1 MNLKTILK
9 KTKPTQFRVGETLY
23 SASPVPSI
31 MGIVNVTPDSF
42 FDGGKYNSTEAA
54 FERAIKLVEEGA
66 AIIDVGGESSRPG
79 SSSVSEEEELE
90 RVLPIIEKLAPFKKD
105 LHFSISIDTVK
116 SKVAYKAMEAGADII
131 NDISALS
138 MDSAMAQVI
147 LETKA
152 SCILNHMRG
161 NFGTMQQD
169 FKPYS
174 NVVQEVQNELRI
186 SAKKLIDL
194 GVPQDKICLD
204 PGIGFGKSLQDNLEL
219 IASASDFSEM
229 EFPILWG
236 LSRKSYIGKIPA
248 LETSDRLIPSVVS
261 AFITAL
267 GGATVIRVHDVAST
281 FESFKLLEAFRSYES
296 I

>member
-54 FERAIKLVEEGA
+54 FEHAIKLVEEGA

-116 SKVAYKAMEAGADII
+116 SKVAYKAMETGADII

-248 LETSDRLIPSVVS
+248 LETSERLIPSVVS

-267 GGATVIRVHDVAST
+267 GGATIIRVHDVAST

>member
-9 KTKPTQFRVGETLY
+9 KTKPAQLRVGETLY

-79 SSSVSEEEELE
+79 SSSVSEENELQ
-90 RVLPIIEKLAPFKKD
+90 RVLPLIERLAPLKND
-105 LHFSISIDTVK
+105 LHFTISIDTVK
-116 SKVAYKAMEAGADII
+116 SKVADKAMEAGADII
-131 NDISALS
+131 NDISSLS
-138 MDSAMAQVI
+138 MDSAMAPVI

-161 NFGTMQQD
+161 NFGSMQQD
-169 FKPYS
+169 FKPYT
-174 NVVQEVQNELRI
+174 NVVQEVQNELRA
-186 SAKKLIDL
+186 SAQKLIDL

-267 GGATVIRVHDVAST
+267 GGATIIRVHDVAST
-281 FESFKLLEAFRSYES
+281 FESFKLLEAFRSYDS

>member
-9 KTKPTQFRVGETLY
+9 KTKPTQLRVGETLY

-54 FERAIKLVEEGA
+54 FEHAIKLVEEGA

-267 GGATVIRVHDVAST
+267 GGATIVRVHDVAST
-281 FESFKLLEAFRSYES
+281 FESFKLLEAFRSYDS

>member
-9 KTKPTQFRVGETLY
+9 KTKPTQLRVGETLY

-79 SSSVSEEEELE
+79 SSSVSEENELQ
-90 RVLPIIEKLAPFKKD
+90 RVLPLIERLAPLKND
-105 LHFSISIDTVK
+105 LHFTISIDTVK

-131 NDISALS
+131 NDISSLS
-138 MDSAMAQVI
+138 MDSAMAPVI

-161 NFGTMQQD
+161 NFGSMQQD
-169 FKPYS
+169 FKPYT
-174 NVVQEVQNELRI
+174 NVVQEVQNELRA
-186 SAKKLIDL
+186 SAQKLIDL

-204 PGIGFGKSLQDNLEL
+204 PGICFGKSLQDNLEL

-267 GGATVIRVHDVAST
+267 GGATIVRVHDVAST
-281 FESFKLLEAFRSYES
+281 FESFKLLEAFRSYDS

>member
-79 SSSVSEEEELE
+79 SSSVSEENELQ
-90 RVLPIIEKLAPFKKD
+90 RVLPLIERLAPLKND
-105 LHFSISIDTVK
+105 LHFTISIDTVK

-131 NDISALS
+131 NDISSLS
-138 MDSAMAQVI
+138 MDSAMAPVI

-161 NFGTMQQD
+161 NFGSMQQD
-169 FKPYS
+169 FKPYT
-174 NVVQEVQNELRI
+174 NVVQEVQNELRA
-186 SAKKLIDL
+186 SAQKLIDL

-267 GGATVIRVHDVAST
+267 GGATIVRVHDVAST
-281 FESFKLLEAFRSYES
+281 FESFKLLEAFRSYDS

>member
-267 GGATVIRVHDVAST
+267 GGATIIRVHDVAST

>member
-54 FERAIKLVEEGA
+54 FEHAIKLVEEGA

-90 RVLPIIEKLAPFKKD
+90 RVLSLIERLVPLKKD

-116 SKVAYKAMEAGADII
+116 SKVAYKAMETGADII

-174 NVVQEVQNELRI
+174 NVVQEVQNELRA

-267 GGATVIRVHDVAST
+267 GGATIIRVHDVTST

>member
-54 FERAIKLVEEGA
+54 FEHAIKLVEEGA

-90 RVLPIIEKLAPFKKD
+90 RVLPIIEKLALFKKD

-169 FKPYS
+169 FKSYS

-267 GGATVIRVHDVAST
+267 GGATIVRVHDVAST
-281 FESFKLLEAFRSYES
+281 FESFKLLEVFRSYES

>member
-9 KTKPTQFRVGETLY
+9 KTKPTQLRVGETLY

-79 SSSVSEEEELE
+79 SSSVSEENELQ
-90 RVLPIIEKLAPFKKD
+90 RVLPLIERLAPLKND
-105 LHFSISIDTVK
+105 LHFTISIDTVK

-131 NDISALS
+131 NDISSLS
-138 MDSAMAQVI
+138 MDSAMAPVI

-161 NFGTMQQD
+161 NFGSMQQN
-169 FKPYS
+169 FKPYT
-174 NVVQEVQNELRI
+174 NVVQEVQNELRA
-186 SAKKLIDL
+186 SAQKLIDL

-267 GGATVIRVHDVAST
+267 GGATIVRVHDVAST
-281 FESFKLLEAFRSYES
+281 FESFKLLEAFRSYDS

>member
-54 FERAIKLVEEGA
+54 FEHAIKLVEEGA

-90 RVLPIIEKLAPFKKD
+90 RVLPIIEKLALFKKD

-267 GGATVIRVHDVAST
+267 GGATIIRVHDVAST

>member
-116 SKVAYKAMEAGADII
+116 SKVAYKAMETGADII

-267 GGATVIRVHDVAST
+267 GGATIIRVHDVAST

>member
-54 FERAIKLVEEGA
+54 FEHAIKLVEEGA

-116 SKVAYKAMEAGADII
+116 SKVAYKAMETGADII

>member
-9 KTKPTQFRVGETLY
+9 KTKPTQLRVGETLY

-54 FERAIKLVEEGA
+54 FERATKLVEEGA
-66 AIIDVGGESSRPG
+66 AIIDVGGESTRPG
-79 SSSVSEEEELE
+79 SSSVSEENELQ
-90 RVLPIIEKLAPFKKD
+90 RVLPLIERLAPLKND
-105 LHFSISIDTVK
+105 LHFTISIDTVK

-131 NDISALS
+131 NDISSLS
-138 MDSAMAQVI
+138 MDSAMAPVI

-161 NFGTMQQD
+161 NFGSMQQD
-169 FKPYS
+169 FKPYT
-174 NVVQEVQNELRI
+174 NVVQEVQNELRA
-186 SAKKLIDL
+186 SAQKLIDL

-267 GGATVIRVHDVAST
+267 GGATIVRVHDVAST
-281 FESFKLLEAFRSYES
+281 FESFKLLEAFRSYDS

>member
-54 FERAIKLVEEGA
+54 FEHAIKLVEEGA

-90 RVLPIIEKLAPFKKD
+90 RVLSLIERLVPLKKD

-131 NDISALS
+131 NYISALS

-174 NVVQEVQNELRI
+174 NVVQEVQNELRA

-248 LETSDRLIPSVVS
+248 LETSDRLIPC
-261 AFITAL
+261 
-267 GGATVIRVHDVAST
+267 
-281 FESFKLLEAFRSYES
+281 SFSIYYRPWRSHHHSSSRCDFYF
-296 I
+296 

>member
-9 KTKPTQFRVGETLY
+9 KTKPTQLRVGETLY

-79 SSSVSEEEELE
+79 SSSVSEENELQ
-90 RVLPIIEKLAPFKKD
+90 RVLPLIERLAPLKND
-105 LHFSISIDTVK
+105 LHFTISIDTVK

-131 NDISALS
+131 NDISSLS
-138 MDSAMAQVI
+138 MDSAMAPVI

-161 NFGTMQQD
+161 NFGSMQQD
-169 FKPYS
+169 FKPYT
-174 NVVQEVQNELRI
+174 NVVQEVQNELRA
-186 SAKKLIDL
+186 SAQKLIDL

-219 IASASDFSEM
+219 IASASDFSEI

-267 GGATVIRVHDVAST
+267 GGATIVRVHDVAST
-281 FESFKLLEAFRSYES
+281 FESFKLLEAFRSYDS

>member
-9 KTKPTQFRVGETLY
+9 KTKPTQLRVGETLY

-79 SSSVSEEEELE
+79 SSSVSEENELQ
-90 RVLPIIEKLAPFKKD
+90 RVLPLIERLAPLKND
-105 LHFSISIDTVK
+105 LHFTISIDTVK

-131 NDISALS
+131 NDISSLS
-138 MDSAMAQVI
+138 MDSAMAPVI

-152 SCILNHMRG
+152 SCILNHKRG
-161 NFGTMQQD
+161 NFGSMQQD
-169 FKPYS
+169 FKPYT
-174 NVVQEVQNELRI
+174 NVVQEVQNELRA
-186 SAKKLIDL
+186 SAQKLIDL

-267 GGATVIRVHDVAST
+267 GGATIVRVHDVAST
-281 FESFKLLEAFRSYES
+281 FESFKLLEAFRSYDS

>member
-54 FERAIKLVEEGA
+54 FEHAIKLVEEGA

-90 RVLPIIEKLAPFKKD
+90 RVLPIIEKLALFKKD

-267 GGATVIRVHDVAST
+267 GGATIIRVHDVAST
-281 FESFKLLEAFRSYES
+281 FDSFKLLEAFRSYES

>member
-9 KTKPTQFRVGETLY
+9 KTKPTQLRVGETLY

-79 SSSVSEEEELE
+79 SSSVSEENELQ
-90 RVLPIIEKLAPFKKD
+90 RVLPLIERLAPLKND
-105 LHFSISIDTVK
+105 LHFTISIDTVK

-131 NDISALS
+131 NDISSLS
-138 MDSAMAQVI
+138 MDSAMAPVI

-161 NFGTMQQD
+161 NFGSMQQD
-169 FKPYS
+169 FKPYT
-174 NVVQEVQNELRI
+174 NVVQEVQNELRA
-186 SAKKLIDL
+186 SAQKLIDL

-267 GGATVIRVHDVAST
+267 GGATIVRVHDVAST
-281 FESFKLLEAFRSYES
+281 FESFKLLEAFRSYDS

>member
-54 FERAIKLVEEGA
+54 FEHAIKLVEEGA

-90 RVLPIIEKLAPFKKD
+90 RVLPIIEKLALFKKD

-267 GGATVIRVHDVAST
+267 GGATIVRVHDVAST
-281 FESFKLLEAFRSYES
+281 FESFKLLEAFRSYDS